1 VPKAKLL
8 ASQIVILLALA
19 LLPGATIIISNALE
33 KERQSLAAQSYR
45 YVIAYKPFNVLCAN
59 KDRYGRPA
67 LVDMGVPRT
76 LHAAGRLDLDSEGL
90 LLLTDDG
97 ALLHRVTHPD
107 FNHPK
112 SYLALVVGQPD
123 AAILQKLREGVE
135 IKDGITC
142 PADVEV
148 LPNAPALPP
157 FPKPLA
163 APSKTTW
170 LRIVLYEGKKRQIK
184 RMLSAVA
191 LPIIRLVRVGIGP
204 LTLPPD
210 LEPGQWR
217 NLTVAEKQALLNWVW
232 SRSGGH

>member
-1 VPKAKLL
+1 MQIECDCRLYLL
-8 ASQIVILLALA
+8 AYVLALA
-19 LLPGATIIISNALE
+19 PLPGATIIINNALE
-33 KERQSLAAQSYR
+33 KDDQALSAPPYR
-45 YVIAYKPFNVLCAN
+45 YAMAYKPFDVLCAN

-67 LVDMGVPRT
+67 LVDMGIPRT

-97 ALLHRVTHPD
+97 PLLHRVTHPD

-112 SYLALVVGQPD
+112 TYLALVVGHPE
-123 AAILQKLREGVE
+123 AAVLQQLRDGVAL
-135 IKDGITC
+135 KDGITRS
-142 PADVEV
+142 AEVEV
-148 LPNAPALPP
+148 LPDAPLLPP

-191 LPIIRLVRVGIGP
+191 LPIIRLVRVAIGP
-204 LTLPPD
+204 LMLPPD
-210 LEPGQWR
+210 LEPGHWR
-217 NLTVAEKQALLNWVW
+217 DLTAAERQALLDWVW
-232 SRSGGH
+232 SHSG

>member
-1 VPKAKLL
+1 MIARP
-8 ASQIVILLALA
+8 
-19 LLPGATIIISNALE
+19 
-33 KERQSLAAQSYR
+33 YR
-45 YVIAYKPFNVLCAN
+45 YAIAYKPFDVLCAN

-67 LVDMGVPRT
+67 LIDLGIPRA

-97 ALLHRVTHPD
+97 ALLHHVTHPD

-112 SYLALVVGQPD
+112 TYLALVVGHPAAAVLQLLRDGVLLKDGVTRPAEVEALPD
-123 AAILQKLREGVE
+123 API
-135 IKDGITC
+135 
-142 PADVEV
+142 
-148 LPNAPALPP
+148 LPP

-184 RMLSAVA
+184 RMLSAVT
-191 LPIIRLVRVGIGP
+191 LPILRLVRVAIGP

-210 LEPGQWR
+210 LAPGQWR
-217 NLTVAEKQALLNWVW
+217 DLTTGERQALLDWVW
-232 SRSGGH
+232 RRAGNALASTRKRRSRPDLTTT

>member
-1 VPKAKLL
+1 
-8 ASQIVILLALA
+8 
-19 LLPGATIIISNALE
+19 LE
-33 KERQSLAAQSYR
+33 KDGQSLTAQPYR
-45 YVIAYKPFNVLCAN
+45 YAIAYKPFNVLCAN
-59 KDRYGRPA
+59 KDRYDRPA
-67 LVDMGVPRT
+67 LDSMGIPRT

-107 FNHPK
+107 FSHPK
-112 SYLALVVGQPD
+112 TYLAAVVGHPD
-123 AAILQKLREGVE
+123 AAILQRLRDGVE
-135 IKDGITC
+135 IKDGITR

-148 LPNAPALPP
+148 LPDVPALPP

-163 APSKTTW
+163 ASAKTTW

-184 RMLSAVA
+184 RMLSAVT
-191 LPIIRLVRVGIGP
+191 LPIIRLVRVAIGP

-217 NLTVAEKQALLNWVW
+217 DLIIAERQALLDWVW
-232 SRSGGH
+232 LRSEKP

>member
-1 VPKAKLL
+1 MEKDC
-8 ASQIVILLALA
+8 QALIA
-19 LLPGATIIISNALE
+19 HP
-33 KERQSLAAQSYR
+33 YR
-45 YVIAYKPFNVLCAN
+45 YAIAYKPFDVLCAN

-67 LVDMGVPRT
+67 LVDLGIPRT
-76 LHAAGRLDLDSEGL
+76 LPAAGRLDLDSEGL

-97 ALLHRVTHPD
+97 ALLHRITHPD

-112 SYLALVVGQPD
+112 TYLALVVGHPD
-123 AAILQKLREGVE
+123 AAVLQPLRDG
-135 IKDGITC
+135 IMLKDGITR
-142 PADVEV
+142 PAEVEV
-148 LPNAPALPP
+148 LSDAPTLPP

-191 LPIIRLVRVGIGP
+191 LPILRLVRVAIGP
-204 LTLPPD
+204 LTLPPN

-217 NLTVAEKQALLNWVW
+217 DLTTAERHTLLNWVW
-232 SRSGGH
+232 SRSEKL

>member
-1 VPKAKLL
+1 ML
-8 ASQIVILLALA
+8 I
-19 LLPGATIIISNALE
+19 E
-33 KERQSLAAQSYR
+33 KDCQSLNVHPYR
-45 YVIAYKPFNVLCAN
+45 YAIAYKPFDVLCAN

-67 LVDMGVPRT
+67 LVDMEIPRT

-97 ALLHRVTHPD
+97 PLLHRITHPD

-112 SYLALVVGQPD
+112 TYLALVVGQPE
-123 AAILQKLREGVE
+123 AAVLQHLRDGVE
-135 IKDGITC
+135 IKDGITR

-148 LPNAPALPP
+148 LPSAPALPP

-184 RMLSAVA
+184 RMLSAVK
-191 LPIIRLVRVGIGP
+191 LPIVRLVRVAIGP

-217 NLTVAEKQALLNWVW
+217 DLTTTERQALLDWVW
-232 SRSGGH
+232 SRSIRH

>member
-1 VPKAKLL
+1 MRNRRTLTEQP
-8 ASQIVILLALA
+8 
-19 LLPGATIIISNALE
+19 
-33 KERQSLAAQSYR
+33 YR
-45 YVIAYKPFNVLCAN
+45 YAIAYKPYDVLCAN
-59 KDRYGRPA
+59 KDRHHRPA
-67 LVDMGVPRT
+67 LPDMGIPRT

-97 ALLHRVTHPD
+97 LLLHRVTHPD

-112 SYLALVVGQPD
+112 TYLALIVGQPES
-123 AAILQKLREGVE
+123 AVLQRLRDGVE
-135 IKDGITC
+135 IKDGVTR
-142 PADVEV
+142 PAEVEV
-148 LPNAPALPP
+148 LHSAPALPP

-163 APSKTTW
+163 APAKTTW

-191 LPIIRLVRVGIGP
+191 LPIIRLVRVAIGP

-217 NLTVAEKQALLNWVW
+217 DLTAAERQALLLWVGPRKRP
-232 SRSGGH
+232 SR

>member
-1 VPKAKLL
+1 MSTHA
-8 ASQIVILLALA
+8 
-19 LLPGATIIISNALE
+19 
-33 KERQSLAAQSYR
+33 YR
-45 YVIAYKPFNVLCAN
+45 YAIAYKPFDVLCAN

-67 LVDMGVPRT
+67 LVDMGIPRT

-97 ALLHRVTHPD
+97 PLLHRVTHPD

-112 SYLALVVGQPD
+112 TYLALVVGQPE
-123 AAILQKLREGVE
+123 AAVLQQLRDGVML
-135 IKDGITC
+135 KDGITR

-148 LPNAPALPP
+148 LVGAPALPP

-191 LPIIRLVRVGIGP
+191 LPIVRLVRVAIGP

-217 NLTVAEKQALLNWVW
+217 DLTTAERRALLDWVW
-232 SRSGGH
+232 PRSG

>member
-1 VPKAKLL
+1 MTVQP
-8 ASQIVILLALA
+8 
-19 LLPGATIIISNALE
+19 
-33 KERQSLAAQSYR
+33 YR
-45 YVIAYKPFNVLCAN
+45 YAIAYKPFNVLCAN

-67 LVDMGVPRT
+67 LVDMGIPHT

-112 SYLALVVGQPD
+112 TYLALVVGHPE
-123 AAILQKLREGVE
+123 AAVLQRLRDGVE
-135 IKDGITC
+135 IKGGITR

-148 LPNAPALPP
+148 LPSAPALPP

-163 APSKTTW
+163 APAKTTW

-184 RMLSAVA
+184 RMLSAVT
-191 LPIIRLVRVGIGP
+191 LPIIRLVRVAIGP
-204 LTLPPD
+204 LTLPPN
-210 LEPGQWR
+210 LEPGKWR
-217 NLTVAEKQALLNWVW
+217 DLTAAEQRALLDWVYSGS
-232 SRSGGH
+232 SRR

>member
-1 VPKAKLL
+1 M
-8 ASQIVILLALA
+8 
-19 LLPGATIIISNALE
+19 E
-33 KERQSLAAQSYR
+33 KDDQTLSGHPYR
-45 YVIAYKPFNVLCAN
+45 YAIAYKPFNVLCAN

-67 LVDMGVPRT
+67 LVDLGIPRT

-112 SYLALVVGQPD
+112 TYLALVVGHPE
-123 AAILQKLREGVE
+123 AAALQSLRDGVML
-135 IKDGITC
+135 KDGLTR
-142 PADVEV
+142 PAEVEV
-148 LPNAPALPP
+148 LPETPLLPP

-191 LPIIRLVRVGIGP
+191 LPIIRLVRVAIGP
-204 LTLPPD
+204 LSLPPELAPGHWRD
-210 LEPGQWR
+210 LTATER
-217 NLTVAEKQALLNWVW
+217 QALLDWVW
-232 SRSGGH
+232 SRSEKP

>member
-1 VPKAKLL
+1 VCNAK
-8 ASQIVILLALA
+8 
-19 LLPGATIIISNALE
+19 E
-33 KERQSLAAQSYR
+33 KDGQSLNAHPYHYA
-45 YVIAYKPFNVLCAN
+45 IAYKPFDVLCAN
-59 KDRYGRPA
+59 KDHYGRPA
-67 LVDMGVPRT
+67 LIDMGVPRT

-97 ALLHRVTHPD
+97 VLLHRITHPD

-112 SYLALVVGQPD
+112 TYLALVVGQPES
-123 AAILQKLREGVE
+123 AVLQHLRDGVE
-135 IKDGITC
+135 IKDGVTR

-148 LPNAPALPP
+148 LPSAPVLPP

-184 RMLSAVA
+184 RMLSAVG
-191 LPIIRLVRVGIGP
+191 LPIIRLVRVAIGP

-217 NLTVAEKQALLNWVW
+217 DLTATERLALLDWVW
-232 SRSGGH
+232 SRSNKR

>member
-1 VPKAKLL
+1 M
-8 ASQIVILLALA
+8 
-19 LLPGATIIISNALE
+19 TIIISNALE
-33 KERQSLAAQSYR
+33 KDYQSLSTHSYR
-45 YVIAYKPFNVLCAN
+45 YAMAYKPLNVLCAN
-59 KDRYGRPA
+59 KDRYGRAA
-67 LVDMGVPRT
+67 LVDIGIPRT

-97 ALLHRVTHPD
+97 QLLHRVTHPD

-112 SYLALVVGQPD
+112 TYLALVVGQPD
-123 AAILQKLREGVE
+123 ADVLQQLRDGVML
-135 IKDGITC
+135 KDGITR

-148 LPNAPALPP
+148 LPDTPTLPP

-191 LPIIRLVRVGIGP
+191 LPIIRLVRVAIGP
-204 LTLPPD
+204 LILPPD
-210 LEPGQWR
+210 LQPGQWR
-217 NLTVAEKQALLNWVW
+217 DLTAVERQALLDWVW
-232 SRSGGH
+232 SRFEKP

>member
-1 VPKAKLL
+1 MSARP
-8 ASQIVILLALA
+8 
-19 LLPGATIIISNALE
+19 
-33 KERQSLAAQSYR
+33 YR
-45 YVIAYKPFNVLCAN
+45 YAIAYKPFDVLCAN
-59 KDRYGRPA
+59 KDRYGRSA
-67 LVDMGVPRT
+67 LVDMGIPRT

-97 ALLHRVTHPD
+97 PLLHRVTHPD
-107 FNHPK
+107 FHHPK
-112 SYLALVVGQPD
+112 TYLALVVGRPE
-123 AAILQKLREGVE
+123 ATVLQQLRDGVE
-135 IKDGITC
+135 IKDGVTR

-148 LPNAPALPP
+148 LPSAPALPP

-184 RMLSAVA
+184 RMLSAVG
-191 LPIIRLVRVGIGP
+191 LPIIRLVRVDIGP

-217 NLTVAEKQALLNWVW
+217 DLTAAERQALLDWVW
-232 SRSGGH
+232 ARSGRR

>member
-1 VPKAKLL
+1 MSARP
-8 ASQIVILLALA
+8 
-19 LLPGATIIISNALE
+19 
-33 KERQSLAAQSYR
+33 YR
-45 YVIAYKPFNVLCAN
+45 YAIAYKPFDVLCAN
-59 KDRYGRPA
+59 KDRYGRSA
-67 LVDMGVPRT
+67 LVDMGIPRT

-97 ALLHRVTHPD
+97 PLLHRVTHPD
-107 FNHPK
+107 FHHPK
-112 SYLALVVGQPD
+112 TYLALVVGQPE
-123 AAILQKLREGVE
+123 ATVLQQLRDGVE
-135 IKDGITC
+135 IKDGVTR

-148 LPNAPALPP
+148 LPSAPALPP

-184 RMLSAVA
+184 RMLSAVG
-191 LPIIRLVRVGIGP
+191 LPIIRLVRVDIGP

-217 NLTVAEKQALLNWVW
+217 DLTAAERQALLDWVW
-232 SRSGGH
+232 ARSGRR

>member
-1 VPKAKLL
+1 MSAHP
-8 ASQIVILLALA
+8 
-19 LLPGATIIISNALE
+19 
-33 KERQSLAAQSYR
+33 YR
-45 YVIAYKPFNVLCAN
+45 YAIAYKPFNVLCAN

-67 LVDMGVPRT
+67 LVDMGIPRT

-97 ALLHRVTHPD
+97 PLLHRVTHPD

-112 SYLALVVGQPD
+112 TYLALVVGQPE
-123 AAILQKLREGVE
+123 APVLQHLRDGVE
-135 IKDGITC
+135 IKDGVTR
-142 PADVEV
+142 PADVAV
-148 LPNAPALPP
+148 LPSAPALPP

-170 LRIVLYEGKKRQIK
+170 LRIVLYEGRKRQIK
-184 RMLSAVA
+184 RMLSAVK
-191 LPIIRLVRVGIGP
+191 LPIIRLVRVAIGP

-217 NLTVAEKQALLNWVW
+217 DLTATEQQALLDWVRPRP
-232 SRSGGH
+232 SRR